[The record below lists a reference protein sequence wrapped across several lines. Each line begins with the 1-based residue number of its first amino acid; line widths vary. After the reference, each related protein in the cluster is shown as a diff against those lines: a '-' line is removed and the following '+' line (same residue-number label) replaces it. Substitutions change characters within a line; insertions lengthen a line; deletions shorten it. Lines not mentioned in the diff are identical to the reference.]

1 MNSLAASAAT
11 RSAAS
16 TAADALAEGFA
27 SHVVDWA
34 KQAGAPADS
43 LAIVATAARKASLA
57 TQDGH
62 VCTPFDDL
70 AAAHADHS
78 PDEVLRHLLA
88 SRMVAEASEA
98 QPLPLLIDDEGRL
111 YLYRHFAHE
120 LRLAANLRRRCAAL
134 PAASGDALQRQLD
147 RLFPGNPQQARATPD
162 WQKLAV
168 ALAWRSRL
176 TIISG
181 GPGTGKTTT
190 VVALLACLLHEN
202 PQLRIALAAPTGKAA
217 ARMLEALRRR
227 AAALPAEL
235 RELMP
240 KESHTLHRLLGS
252 TQEAGRFRH
261 DAENPL
267 PLDALIV
274 DEASMLDL
282 ALACRLCEAVPP
294 AARLILLGDKDQL
307 AAVEAGAVFAEM
319 SADPTLS
326 AACIEELAALTATLP
341 EQIRPPPPI
350 APTPLHDCVV
360 WLSKS
365 HRFATTSGIGR
376 LAADINAGRGV
387 EACAWLSSADDPSI
401 GWLHAGNSDP
411 AARLEAAIVDGY
423 RPYFAALAA
432 RHADGAT
439 QRRALFAAFDCF
451 RVLCALRETER
462 GVHAINAMLTREIK
476 QIGDDGRANPRSPWY
491 PGRPVMILRNDYV
504 LKLFNG
510 DIGICLPDE
519 SGELQVWFPEGQTG
533 FRSVAPIRLPEHED
547 AFAITVH
554 KSQGSEF
561 ASVLLLLPEQ
571 PHRLLTRELLYT
583 GVTRASQKVLIVG
596 SREVVIGACAKPTR
610 RHSGLIAR
618 LRESET

>member
-1 MNSLAASAAT
+1 MNPHAPSVATRANATSAA
-11 RSAAS
+11 
-16 TAADALAEGFA
+16 DDLAEGFA
-27 SHVVDWA
+27 SHVVEWA
-34 KQAGAPADS
+34 EQAGAAADS
-43 LAIVATAARKASLA
+43 LAVVATAARNASLA

-62 VCTPFDDL
+62 VCTPFEEL
-70 AAAHADHS
+70 AAAYPEHS
-78 PDEVLRHLLA
+78 PEEVLRRLLA
-88 SRMVAEASEA
+88 SCMVAVARA
-98 QPLPLLIDDEGRL
+98 PRALPLLIDDDGRI

-120 LRLAANLRRRCAAL
+120 LRLAANLRRRCTPFAA
-134 PAASGDALQRQLD
+134 AAGEALRRQLD
-147 RLFPGNPQQARATPD
+147 RLFAGSPQGLPD

-168 ALAWRSRL
+168 ALAWRGRL

-190 VVALLACLLHEN
+190 VVALLACLLTEN
-202 PQLRIALAAPTGKAA
+202 PRLRIALAAPTGKAA

-227 AAALPAEL
+227 AASLPAEL
-235 RELMP
+235 QALLP
-240 KESHTLHRLLGS
+240 NESHTLHRLLGTTS
-252 TQEAGRFRH
+252 ETGRFRH
-261 DAENPL
+261 HAENPL
-267 PLDALIV
+267 PVDALIV

-307 AAVEAGAVFAEM
+307 AAVEAGAVFAEI

-326 AACIEELAALTATLP
+326 AACIDELAALTATPP
-341 EQIRPPPPI
+341 EQIRSPQPI
-350 APTPLHDCVV
+350 VATPLRDCVV
-360 WLSKS
+360 WFSES

-376 LAADINAGRGV
+376 LAAEINAGRGL
-387 EACAWLSSADDPSI
+387 EACAWLTSTDDPSV
-401 GWLHAGNSDP
+401 GWLEEGGSNL
-411 AARLEAAIVDGY
+411 AAPLAAAIGEGY
-423 RPYFAALAA
+423 RTYFAALTA
-432 RHADGAT
+432 RHADAAT
-439 QRRALFAAFDCF
+439 QRCAVFAAFDRF
-451 RVLCALRETER
+451 RVLCAMRETER
-462 GVHAINAMLTREIK
+462 GVHAINAMLTREMRR
-476 QIGDDGRANPRSPWY
+476 IGEDGRANPRSPWY
-491 PGRPVMILRNDYV
+491 PGRPVMILRNDYI

-519 SGELQVWFPEGQTG
+519 SGELLVWFPQGQAG

-571 PHRLLTRELLYT
+571 PNRVLTRELLYT
-583 GVTRASQKVLIVG
+583 GVTRASQKLLIVG

-618 LRESET
+618 LRESGT

>member
-1 MNSLAASAAT
+1 MNSRTASSATRPAATSAA
-11 RSAAS
+11 
-16 TAADALAEGFA
+16 DDLAEGFA
-27 SHVVDWA
+27 RHVVDWA
-34 KQAGAPADS
+34 RQAGAPADS
-43 LAIVATAARKASLA
+43 LAIVATAARNASLA

-62 VCTPFDDL
+62 VCTRFDDL

-78 PDEVLRHLLA
+78 PGEVLRRLLA
-88 SRMVAEASEA
+88 SHMVAVASEPRA
-98 QPLPLLIDDEGRL
+98 LPLLIDDDGRI
-111 YLYRHFAHE
+111 YLYRHFACE
-120 LRLAANLRRRCAAL
+120 LRLAANLRRRCAPL
-134 PAASGDALQRQLD
+134 PAAPGEAARQQLD
-147 RLFPGNPQQARATPD
+147 QLFAGNSQRDGARPD

-168 ALAWRSRL
+168 ALAWRGRL

-190 VVALLACLLHEN
+190 VVALLACLLTEN
-202 PQLRIALAAPTGKAA
+202 PHLRIALAAPTGKAA

-227 AAALPAEL
+227 AASLPAEL
-235 RELMP
+235 RALLP
-240 KESHTLHRLLGS
+240 NESHTLHRLLGV
-252 TQEAGRFRH
+252 TPETGRFRH
-261 DAENPL
+261 HAENPL
-267 PLDALIV
+267 PIDALIV

-307 AAVEAGAVFAEM
+307 AAVEAGAVFAEI

-326 AACIEELAALTATLP
+326 AACIDELAALTATPP
-341 EQIRPPPPI
+341 EQIRSPQPI
-350 APTPLHDCVV
+350 VATPLRDCVV
-360 WLSKS
+360 WFSES

-376 LAADINAGRGV
+376 LAAEINAGRGL
-387 EACAWLSSADDPSI
+387 EACAWLTSTDDPSV
-401 GWLHAGNSDP
+401 GWLEEGGSNL
-411 AARLEAAIVDGY
+411 AAPLAAAIGEGY
-423 RPYFAALAA
+423 RTYFAALTA
-432 RHADGAT
+432 RHADAAT
-439 QRRALFAAFDCF
+439 QRCAVFAAFDRF
-451 RVLCALRETER
+451 RVLCAMRETER
-462 GVHAINAMLTREIK
+462 GVHAINAMLTREMRR
-476 QIGDDGRANPRSPWY
+476 IGEDGRANPRSPWY
-491 PGRPVMILRNDYV
+491 PGRPVMILRNDYI

-519 SGELQVWFPEGQTG
+519 SGELLVWFPQGQAG

-571 PHRLLTRELLYT
+571 PNRVLTRELLYT
-583 GVTRASQKVLIVG
+583 GVTRASQKLLIVG

-618 LRESET
+618 LRESGT